1 VSEFL
6 TVNEVAEKLRLH
18 PATIAKYVREGKI
31 LALKFGRVWRIREE
45 ELTKFLEKT
54 EAEVKK

>member
-1 VSEFL
+1 MSEFL
-6 TVNEVAEKLRLH
+6 TVNEIAKRLKLH

-54 EAEVKK
+54 QVGVKK

>member
-1 VSEFL
+1 VNEFL

-54 EAEVKK
+54 EAGVKK

>member
-1 VSEFL
+1 MSEFL
-6 TVNEVAEKLRLH
+6 TVNEIAKKLRLH

-45 ELTKFLEKT
+45 ELTKFLERT
-54 EAEVKK
+54 EAGVKK

>member
-1 VSEFL
+1 MSEFL
-6 TVNEVAEKLRLH
+6 TVSEIAKRLKLH

-54 EAEVKK
+54 QAGVKK

>member
-1 VSEFL
+1 MNEFL

-54 EAEVKK
+54 EAGVKK

>member
-1 VSEFL
+1 
-6 TVNEVAEKLRLH
+6 VNEVAEKLRLH